1 MSRHHQD
8 TQSAVLE
15 VLEAMS
21 REMGGDLTQ
30 QQISAAMRLLSL
42 GVNPEAL
49 SAITQD
55 LCREAEAQKS
65 SQQPPQQPPQQQL
78 RQNRN
83 DYTAPLPPRP
93 MYH

>member
-42 GVNPEAL
+42 GLNPEAL
-49 SAITQD
+49 SAITLDLRRQASEQD
-55 LCREAEAQKS
+55 SAQR
-65 SQQPPQQPPQQQL
+65 QL
-78 RQNRN
+78 RQNRD
-83 DYTAPLPPRP
+83 DYAPPPSRP